1 MEVRRD
7 KFGSV
12 NHDEGR
18 GMLELV
24 WSEATATM
32 SEDEFKRQLELFAGD
47 AERLRPSH
55 VIIDVTRFA
64 FVPGSDFGGWRD
76 RHIIP
81 RYNAAG
87 IRKFAFL
94 VPIGAPRTVGQGATP
109 VREVPGTFLT
119 GYFDSR
125 DEIEAWF
132 AHT

>member
-1 MEVRRD
+1 MTEVRRD

-12 NHDEGR
+12 RHDEAGKL
-18 GMLELV
+18 LELV
-24 WSEATATM
+24 WSDATATM
-32 SEDEFKRQLELFAGD
+32 SEDEFRRQLERFAGD

-64 FVPGSDFGGWRD
+64 FTPGSEFGAWRD
-76 RHIIP
+76 EHIIP

-94 VPIGAPRTVGQGATP
+94 VPAGRGAAPA
-109 VREVPGTFLT
+109 REAPGTFPT

-132 AHT
+132 ART